1 MESTNEVIIQFDQ
14 IAKKYDEQRKKLIP
28 CFHDFYQISVALA
41 NTTREAPAILDI
53 GAGTGLFSSLVLEK
67 YPNAHLTLI
76 DISEKMLDVAKVRFQ
91 DRANVTYIVDD
102 YTKHE
107 FNEKFDI
114 IISAL
119 SIHHLTELEKKNLY
133 STVFSLLNDNGVFI
147 NADQVLGH
155 TDYIETLYKDDWKQK
170 VESSGLSQEEISAAY
185 ERTKLDKMS
194 TLDDQLTWLKEI
206 GFSDVDCVYKYYNFV
221 VFTGRKQG

>member
-1 MESTNEVIIQFDQ
+1 MESTNEVMIQFDQ

-28 CFHDFYQISVALA
+28 CFHDSYQISVALA
-41 NTTREAPAILDI
+41 NTTKEAPAILDI

-67 YPNAHLTLI
+67 YTNAHLTLI

-91 DRANVTYIVDD
+91 DRPQVTYIVDD

-119 SIHHLTELEKKNLY
+119 SIHHLPDLEKKNLY

-155 TDYIETLYKDDWKQK
+155 TDYIESLYKDDWKQK
-170 VESSGLSQEEISAAY
+170 VESSGLSQDEIAAAY

-221 VFTGRKQG
+221 VFTGRKQE